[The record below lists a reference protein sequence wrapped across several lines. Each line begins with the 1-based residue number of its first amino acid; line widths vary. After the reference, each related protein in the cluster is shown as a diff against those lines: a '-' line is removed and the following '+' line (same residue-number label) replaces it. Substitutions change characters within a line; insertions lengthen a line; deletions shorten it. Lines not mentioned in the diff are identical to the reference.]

1 MSEKLYLVKQKELE
15 MKIISYLIQN
25 PNKHKQY
32 NSEEF
37 QIPLTHEIFN
47 SIKFLHDNGHTVT
60 LDEIHILTK
69 KKIPNFEYSD
79 LANMVS
85 SFKEFDNITLLKKEL
100 KDKWVKFVDNKKILS
115 EATDIYQSGD
125 DLEVKKLEEIRDRID
140 RNISYLTGNEV
151 IPTMADVIGR
161 YDNILE
167 ERTKTESKRTLGFPL
182 LDSAIGNRL
191 GKKGSMMTIFGF
203 SGSGKSTFTL
213 AIANALVNNPR
224 QIPVIYFTLE
234 NSEEDVVD
242 MLLSMRTEMST
253 FNIENYGELT
263 DDERHKLAKEKRKLA
278 NLHHFHI
285 YDESALSVSQLE
297 AKIINSKEHFREK
310 GVLPDDEYCVVIIDL
325 ATMLTDFEDLDA
337 RRIEQVVNRLHRLCR
352 KEKLFMINVVQANEN
367 DLRGGKKFENV
378 DQIKKYRLLRE
389 NIKHG
394 SAFYERSR
402 TVLALKRNKEMIKNF
417 LPEEREE
424 WESMEDILQVHII
437 KNNKGATGL
446 IQFSYQ
452 PDPIGIAP
460 WTEK

>member
-1 MSEKLYLVKQKELE
+1 MAEKLYLVKQKELE
-15 MKIISYLIQN
+15 MKIVSYLIQN

-32 NSEEF
+32 KAEEF
-37 QIPLTHEIFN
+37 QIPLTHEIFKT
-47 SIKFLHDNGHTVT
+47 IQFLHDNGHSVT
-60 LDEIHILTK
+60 LDEIHIFTK
-69 KKIPNFEYSD
+69 KKIASFEYSD

-85 SFKEFDNITLLKKEL
+85 LFKEYDNINLLKKEL
-100 KDKWVKFVDNKKILS
+100 KDKWIKFVDNRSILT
-115 EATDIYQSGD
+115 ETTDIYQSGD
-125 DLEVKKLEEIRDRID
+125 DLDISKLEGLRDRLD
-140 RNISYLTGNEV
+140 KNISFLTGNEV
-151 IPTMADVIGR
+151 IPTMSDVIGR
-161 YDNILE
+161 YDGILE
-167 ERTKTESKRTLGFPL
+167 ERTKGESKRTLGFPL

-191 GKKGSMMTIFGF
+191 GKRGSMMTIFGF

-213 AIANALVNNPR
+213 SIANALVNNPR

-234 NSEEDVVD
+234 NSEEDVID
-242 MLLSMRTEMST
+242 MLLSMRTDMST
-253 FNIENYGELT
+253 FNIENYGEMT
-263 DDERHKLAKEKRKLA
+263 DEEKHKLAREKRKLG

-297 AKIINSKEHFREK
+297 SKIINSKEYFREK
-310 GVLPDDEYCVVIIDL
+310 GVLPEDEYCVVIIDL
-325 ATMLTDFEDLDA
+325 STMLTDFEDLDA
-337 RRIEQVVNRLHRLCR
+337 RRIEQVVNKLHRLCR
-352 KEKLFMINVVQANEN
+352 KENLFMIHVVQANEN
-367 DLRGGKKFENV
+367 DLRGGKKFETV

-446 IQFSYQ
+446 IQFSYR

-460 WTEK
+460 WKEK